1 MPQEIFHITS
11 AGSVDDGKST
21 ILARLL
27 LDTGSVFEDQLGGM
41 DPRSVDATTIADLL
55 DGLESE
61 REQGITIDVA
71 HRFFDSPAR
80 RYHIADSPGHE
91 QYTRNMA
98 TAASHADALLL
109 VVDARSGVKPQTLTH
124 LGIAR
129 MLGITRFVIAVNK
142 MDLVDYK
149 KLVFLDIKT
158 AIEGLFATSPNS
170 DTSFEVIPVS
180 GLTGDNVVK
189 STRRMSWWTGGTLLH
204 TLDSFSLPQPQDAD
218 PVFSIQMVQRV
229 PGGGRRYLGSLF
241 QGQLATGDYLSAP
254 RYPGREFQVTELAAS
269 GTRID
274 FVTGLKEISVAINA
288 EVDLERGDV
297 LTALEAPVEHTDQFE
312 ADLVWLD
319 DNPGYPGR
327 TYLLRLGHHS
337 TKTTISR
344 VFDIATDGSKA
355 GQINSLRPNSITR
368 ANIETHDKISLT
380 TFATQREL
388 GRLVLVDT
396 TNGNT
401 VAAGAVNHTLRRAD
415 TLVAHEFTVPGTQ
428 RGALTGHRG
437 QVAWFTGLS
446 GSGKS
451 TLANEVSVQL
461 TDTQVPHVI
470 LDGDA
475 LRLGLNRDLGFTEA
489 DRVENIRRAAEVAN
503 LMADSGLVVL
513 VSLISPYQSDRAHA
527 KDIIGDDRFVEVFVD
542 TPLEMCEQRDPKG
555 LYKKARAGLIPNF
568 TGIGA
573 PYEAPDQPDIRVV
586 PGQKPAEAATIVLD
600 RLLGH

>member
-1 MPQEIFHITS
+1 M
-11 AGSVDDGKST
+11 
-21 ILARLL
+21 
-27 LDTGSVFEDQLGGM
+27 
-41 DPRSVDATTIADLL
+41 
-55 DGLESE
+55 
-61 REQGITIDVA
+61 A
-71 HRFFDSPAR
+71 HRFFDSPTR

-109 VVDARSGVKPQTLTH
+109 VLDARSGVKPQTLTH

-129 MLGITRFVIAVNK
+129 KLGITRFVIAVNK

-149 KLVFLDIKT
+149 KRVFLDIKT
-158 AIEGLFATSPNS
+158 AIDELFATNPTP
-170 DTSFEVIPVS
+170 DTRFDVIPVS
-180 GLTGDNVVK
+180 GLAGDNVVK
-189 STRRMSWWTGGTLLH
+189 RTRRMSWWTGGTLLES
-204 TLDSFSLPQPQDAD
+204 LDNFSLPKPHDAD
-218 PVFSIQMVQRV
+218 PVFAIQMVQRV
-229 PGGGRRYLGSLF
+229 PGGGRRYLGSLLH
-241 QGQLATGDYLSAP
+241 GRLSTGDSLSAP
-254 RYPGREFQVTELAAS
+254 RYRGREFQVTQLAAS
-269 GTRID
+269 GTTTD
-274 FVTGLKEISVAINA
+274 SVTGPKEISVAINA

-297 LTALEAPVEHTDQFE
+297 LTAPEAPVEHTDQFE

-319 DNPGYPGR
+319 DAPGYPGR
-327 TYLLRLGHHS
+327 TYLLRLGHQS
-337 TKTTISR
+337 TKTTITR
-344 VFDIATDGSKA
+344 VFDIAQDRSKA
-355 GQINSLRPNSITR
+355 GQLDSLGPNSITR
-368 ANIETHDKISLT
+368 ANIETHDKVSLT
-380 TFATQREL
+380 PFTTQREL

-396 TNGNT
+396 TTGNT
-401 VAAGAVNHTLRRAD
+401 VAAGVVNHTLRRAD
-415 TLVAHEFTVPGTQ
+415 NLVAHDFSVGKKA
-428 RGALTGHRG
+428 RSALTGYVGR
-437 QVAWFTGLS
+437 VAWFTGLS

-489 DRVENIRRAAEVAN
+489 DRVENIRRAAEVAK
-503 LMADSGLVVL
+503 LMADSGLMVL

-573 PYEAPDQPDIRVV
+573 PYEAPGQPDIRVV
-586 PGQKPAEAATIVLD
+586 PEQTPVEAAQIVMN
-600 RLLGH
+600 RLIRD